1 MNTDFTNDIRLNDG
15 SIIEN
20 LAESVRAE
28 AHMGDER
35 LINLPVEFAGSQ
47 GSLRGLDQVNV
58 ILLPELQGA
67 GALQLT
73 LIVNGQRTNI
83 VTVVVR

>member
-15 SIIEN
+15 TVIEN

-28 AHMGDER
+28 VRTVDGR